1 MSLSTTEPANPFSLY
16 PEPGQTLDKKQIAD
30 VVGVS
35 RMRVAQITGTKTA
48 PNPELGEPQK
58 IEGVRGMRW
67 PSESVYRYVLH
78 TGRDA
83 CSIPPLVPHPDKA
96 RYSLDEER
104 SGVYDLDKKRSEDYG
119 LDEKRP
125 GDYKLETPSQALILV
140 FTEQVETSD
149 PYTIYLGWPLTSSS
163 LDAQE
168 LRKFCINSSVLRASA
183 TARSIFIT
191 FRLPNPGL
199 SAAYVASEYTLG
211 SQQEQ
216 WRPTSPLL
224 DFYPKL
230 LACIGLETLPVWRAG
245 DMNAV
250 DAQQWISQG
259 CSAPLRV
266 PCTEP
271 TRNLNALYE
280 YALAQAKS
288 EADEV
293 LAGSWAAMA
302 ALIDTG
308 SLKRQR
314 IGYTREYLKGPGP
327 FRWALE
333 LTTLEEPPAV
343 PHPSPGHYAAL
354 DELAESATLSTLAQT
369 VFNHFGD
376 HRYQKP
382 STFDLEVLPALWREG
397 IKQLVGARSSAPATY
412 NARFQRLITTHFGE
426 AGGASIPQSA
436 CSDAGYLLISDTHY
450 TTMPSLGYSNPQ
462 TVTAKDLQ
470 GLWPADA
477 LEVLI
482 QRNERGQLAAWVRTP
497 AGVLPLPT
505 TYPGAPH
512 PASAFSALTTLAG
525 HENEFRTRTVSPNAA
540 AARVIADIPAGEY
553 RAFDAEGFV
562 AAFA

>member
-1 MSLSTTEPANPFSLY
+1 MSPSTTDPTNPFSLY
-16 PEPGQTLDKKQIAD
+16 PEPGQTLNKKQIAD
-30 VVGVS
+30 IAGVS
-35 RMRVAQITGTKTA
+35 RMRAAQITGTRTN

-67 PSESVYRYVLH
+67 ASESVYRYALR

-83 CSIPPLVPHPDKA
+83 CNIPPLVPHPDKA
-96 RYSLDEER
+96 RYRFDEGR
-104 SGVYDLDKKRSEDYG
+104 SGIYDLGKKRSEDYG
-119 LDEKRP
+119 LDEKRQ
-125 GDYKLETPSQALILV
+125 GDYDLEAPNKAMILV
-140 FTEQVETSD
+140 FTEQVETSH

-168 LRKFCINSSVLRASA
+168 LREFCIDPVTYRAPA
-183 TARSIFIT
+183 TDRSIFVT
-191 FRLPNPGL
+191 FRLPNPGV
-199 SAAYVASEYTLG
+199 SDAYVVSEYTLG
-211 SQQEQ
+211 NQEKQ
-216 WRPTSPLL
+216 WRPTSPLH
-224 DFYPKL
+224 DFYPNL
-230 LACIGLETLPVWRAG
+230 LACIGLEALPVWRAG
-245 DMNAV
+245 DMNEV
-250 DAQQWISQG
+250 DAQQWINQG
-259 CSAPLRV
+259 CSAPVRV
-266 PCTEP
+266 PCAEP
-271 TRNLNALYE
+271 ARDLYALYE

-302 ALIDTG
+302 ALIDTS
-308 SLKRQR
+308 SLERQR
-314 IGYTREYLKGPGP
+314 IGYAREYLKSSGP

-343 PHPSPGHYAAL
+343 SYPSPGHYAAL
-354 DELAESATLSTLAQT
+354 DKLAESATLSTLAQT

-382 STFDLEVLPALWREG
+382 SAFDLEVLPTSWREG
-397 IKQLVGARSSAPATY
+397 IKELVEVSSEPAPY
-412 NARFQRLITTHFGE
+412 NARFQRLIATHFGE
-426 AGGASIPQSA
+426 GGGASIPQSA

-477 LEVLI
+477 LEVLV

-497 AGVLPLPT
+497 AGVCPLPT

-512 PASAFSALTTLAG
+512 PVSAFSALTTLAG
-525 HENEFRTRTVSPNAA
+525 HESEFRNRVVSPNADA
-540 AARVIADIPAGEY
+540 AKVIAGIPAGKY
-553 RAFDAEGFV
+553 RVFDAEGFV

>member
-1 MSLSTTEPANPFSLY
+1 M
-16 PEPGQTLDKKQIAD
+16 
-30 VVGVS
+30 
-35 RMRVAQITGTKTA
+35 
-48 PNPELGEPQK
+48 
-58 IEGVRGMRW
+58 
-67 PSESVYRYVLH
+67 
-78 TGRDA
+78 
-83 CSIPPLVPHPDKA
+83 
-96 RYSLDEER
+96 
-104 SGVYDLDKKRSEDYG
+104 
-119 LDEKRP
+119 
-125 GDYKLETPSQALILV
+125 
-140 FTEQVETSD
+140 
-149 PYTIYLGWPLTSSS
+149 
-163 LDAQE
+163 
-168 LRKFCINSSVLRASA
+168 
-183 TARSIFIT
+183 
-191 FRLPNPGL
+191 
-199 SAAYVASEYTLG
+199 
-211 SQQEQ
+211 
-216 WRPTSPLL
+216 
-224 DFYPKL
+224 
-230 LACIGLETLPVWRAG
+230 
-245 DMNAV
+245 
-250 DAQQWISQG
+250 
-259 CSAPLRV
+259 RV

-271 TRNLNALYE
+271 TRDLHALYD

-302 ALIDTG
+302 ALIG
-308 SLKRQR
+308 VSSLGRQR

-369 VFNHFGD
+369 VFNYFGD

-382 STFDLEVLPALWREG
+382 STFDLEVLPTSWRES
-397 IKQLVGARSSAPATY
+397 IKQLVEVSSAPPTY

-462 TVTAKDLQ
+462 TVIAKDLQ

-525 HENEFRTRTVSPNAA
+525 HENEFRTRVVSPNAA

-553 RAFDAEGFV
+553 RVFDAEGFV

>member
-1 MSLSTTEPANPFSLY
+1 MRPPTTEPTNPFSLY

-30 VVGVS
+30 VAGVS
-35 RMRVAQITGTKTA
+35 RVRAAQITGTKTN
-48 PNPELGEPQK
+48 PNLELGEPQK

-67 PSESVYRYVLH
+67 ASESVYRYVLR

-83 CSIPPLVPHPDKA
+83 CNIPPLVPHPDKA
-96 RYSLDEER
+96 RYRFDEGR
-104 SGVYDLDKKRSEDYG
+104 SGIYDLDKKRPEDYD
-119 LDEKRP
+119 LYKKRQ
-125 GDYKLETPSQALILV
+125 GDYDLEAPGKAMILV
-140 FTEQVETSD
+140 FTEQVETSN
-149 PYTIYLGWPLTSSS
+149 PYTIYLGWPLSSGS
-163 LDAQE
+163 LDVQE
-168 LRKFCINSSVLRASA
+168 LREFCIDPVTYRAPA
-183 TARSIFIT
+183 TARSIFVT
-191 FRLPNPGL
+191 FRLPDPGM
-199 SAAYVASEYTLG
+199 SDAYVVSEYTLG
-211 SQQEQ
+211 NQENQ
-216 WRPTSPLL
+216 WRPTSPLH
-224 DFYPKL
+224 DFYPNL
-230 LACIGLETLPVWRAG
+230 LDCIGLEALPVWRAG
-245 DMNAV
+245 DMNEV
-250 DAQQWISQG
+250 DAQQWINQG
-259 CSAPLRV
+259 CKARLRV

-369 VFNHFGD
+369 AFDYFGD

-382 STFDLEVLPALWREG
+382 STFDLKVLPASWREG
-397 IKQLVGARSSAPATY
+397 IKELAEASFAPATY
-412 NARFQRLITTHFGE
+412 NARFQRLIATHFGE

-436 CSDAGYLLISDTHY
+436 CSDTGYMLISDTHY

-462 TVTAKDLQ
+462 TVTGKDLQ

-482 QRNERGQLAAWVRTP
+482 QRNERGQLAAWVRTL

-512 PASAFSALTTLAG
+512 PVSAFSALTTLAG
-525 HENEFRTRTVSPNAA
+525 HESEFMARTVSPNAA
-540 AARVIADIPAGEY
+540 AAGVIAGIPAGEY
-553 RAFDAEGFV
+553 RVFDAEGFV